1 MSVKLEKLSGCQTKL
16 NFVLDSEKFDEAID
30 KAFEKKVADVE
41 IKGFR
46 KGKVPR
52 EIYNSRF
59 GEESL
64 YEEAMN
70 IAINEAYSEAIIK
83 HKLQIV
89 SNPELDVDYKTI
101 GRGKKLK
108 FSITFEVWPEVELG
122 QYKGLEIAKESTEV
136 TEEDVNNYVDGKRK
150 AFAELEIVEDGT
162 LENGHTAI
170 FDFEGFVDGVAFEGG
185 KAENYS
191 LEIGSGQFIPGFE
204 DQMVGMKPD
213 EERTIKVKFPENYQ
227 ADNLKG
233 KDADFKI
240 KLHEIKKRVLPEL
253 DDEFVKEL
261 ELENINTV
269 SEYLAYVKDLLAKEK
284 AEASNNKFEDD
295 LLKMAVENAKVEI
308 PNGLVQDEVN
318 RLFSQIENQAKM
330 YNIPVDQFLGFYGI
344 SDAEQYKKT
353 IEPTAMNN
361 VKQRVVL
368 LKIADVEKVKPTA
381 KDYNNEFKLIAEETN
396 KTVEEVEKLYSKE
409 ALLPYL
415 KMRKVIDLIKETAI
429 VK

>member
-1 MSVKLEKLSGCQTKL
+1 MSVKLEKLSGCQRKL

-30 KAFEKKVADVE
+30 KAFEKKVANLEV
-41 IKGFR
+41 KGFR

-52 EIYNSRF
+52 EIFNSRF

-64 YEEAMN
+64 YDEAMN
-70 IAINEAYSEAIIK
+70 IAINEAYSKAVIK

-108 FSITFEVWPEVELG
+108 FSITFDVWPEVELG
-122 QYKGLEIAKESTEV
+122 QYKGLEVTKEPTEV
-136 TEEDVNNYVDGKRK
+136 TEEDINKYVDEKRK
-150 AFAELEIVEDGT
+150 AFAELELVEEGT
-162 LENGHTAI
+162 LENGQTAI

-204 DQMVGMKPD
+204 EQMVGMKP
-213 EERTIKVKFPENYQ
+213 EEEKTITVKFPDNYQ
-227 ADNLKG
+227 AENLKG
-233 KDADFKI
+233 KNADFKI

-253 DDEFVKEL
+253 DDEFVKEQ
-261 ELENINTV
+261 EIDKVNTV
-269 SEYLAYVKDLLAKEK
+269 SEYLAYVKEMLAADKE
-284 AEASNNKFEDD
+284 EASKNKFEDD
-295 LLKMAVENAKVEI
+295 LLKMAVDNAKVDI
-308 PNGLVQDEVN
+308 PNGLVEDEVN
-318 RLFSQIENQAKM
+318 RMFSQVENQAKM
-330 YNIPVDQFLGFYGI
+330 YKIPVEQFLGFYGI
-344 SDAEQYKKT
+344 SGVDQYKKT
-353 IEPTAMNN
+353 IEPTAKNN

-368 LKIADVEKVKPTA
+368 LKIADEEKIKATA
-381 KDYNNEFKLIAEETN
+381 KDYNDEFKLIAEETN
-396 KTVEEVEKLYSKE
+396 KTVEEVQKLYSKE